1 MEPRGQGWHTPG
13 YQYQPS
19 ERDDHYR
26 SSHQTPYYY
35 APTDPRGRDRQWPH
49 VDPRYGS
56 YMASPPPKPEYI
68 PGYSNAYA
76 SNQPLH
82 FRPHSR
88 QEYDYSASSYWP
100 YREDYLYYDYHGY
113 HRSQYSSPEGGGWSH
128 TDGWR
133 TEGYQGRGLQKE
145 SARASYQDQQGYSHR
160 TDSQHGHGV
169 SERQHRESMDNGDGT
184 GEVYD
189 SGALA
194 NSKASGLS
202 SSSYE
207 LSQYINGAEQ
217 SEPELIS
224 RTDAVHMEVAPLKF
238 CIPHVAV
245 SFGPAGQLVWVSP
258 ALASEGE
265 PAQVELHSLEVI
277 LCDTHEQQD
286 MRDFP
291 GPLAREDLHKVDAI
305 NFALQM
311 SEKCLKGEKLE
322 DATSAALLWHLLIL
336 LCRQNGRIM
345 GSDVAELLMRDTSS
359 LGACGVSGDPA
370 DGETLIDLSETPTAE
385 KETLNFADLLTGY
398 PPTDKEAEE
407 QNLRKYTKLLL
418 SGRKKE
424 ALESAMQSGL
434 WGHALFLASK
444 MDSRSYSTVLS
455 RFTGS
460 LAPSDPLQTLFQLLS
475 GRIPAVSMSWSREKW
490 GDWRPHLAVLLS
502 NETGDP
508 IIHHRSIITIGD
520 TLASRDMLYA
530 SQICYLTA
538 QCPFGWYTNK
548 SERLVLLGSKQS
560 VLFYKFCH
568 NSAIRCTELFE
579 YCQRLGNAA
588 FFIPAFQVYK
598 FLYACRL
605 LDCGL
610 ISQAFHY
617 CEVVAKALLK
627 IEEPHVV
634 LLGELIKLVDR
645 LKFSEAQLS
654 DTGQPF
660 LDPDWLVQIRCRH
673 QAMLEGRYCSETYQS
688 PVEETTWTREESNT
702 CSDFTEGIQTD
713 AVNHAS
719 TENEPSYTS
728 QSMLPYTD
736 ARFQESYSPVSHS
749 YSSEEQAPKTV
760 APVPLYP
767 TQQPMT
773 LAPVFPMEMSG
784 PPQVS
789 MDQSYS
795 NLDSSSKNDNF
806 HTAASSS
813 PSRSYNSTGGDFSAD
828 AIMGS
833 AENDAIVGS
842 VNQSGSGTI
851 PSEDNQRESSTQS
864 TKTSKPGWFS
874 GWFKSKPKEDPKE
887 QIPEPKPTTR
897 EPTANCPFPSP
908 PPPIPKA
915 SQPQFS
921 GINPFS
927 RSGQKLSG
935 TVSQNR
941 GSMSQGP

>member
-13 YQYQPS
+13 YQYQS
-19 ERDDHYR
+19 SDRDDHYR

-35 APTDPRGRDRQWPH
+35 PPTDPRGRDRQWPH

-88 QEYDYSASSYWP
+88 QEYDYPASSYWP
-100 YREDYLYYDYHGY
+100 YREDYGYYDYHSY
-113 HRSQYSSPEGGGWSH
+113 HRSQYSSPDGGGWSH

-133 TEGYQGRGLQKE
+133 TEGYQGRGLQQE
-145 SARASYQDQQGYSHR
+145 SARASYLDQQGYSQR
-160 TDSQHGHGV
+160 TDSYYDHGV
-169 SERQHRESMDNGDGT
+169 SERQHRESMENGDRT
-184 GEVYD
+184 VEVYD

-224 RTDAVHMEVAPLKF
+224 HTDAVRMEVAPLKF

-291 GPLAREDLHKVDAI
+291 GPLARDDLHKVDAI

-311 SEKCLKGEKLE
+311 SEKCLKDEKLE

-336 LCRQNGRIM
+336 LCRQNGRII
-345 GSDVAELLMRDTSS
+345 GSDVAELLMRDSSS
-359 LGACGVSGDPA
+359 LGACGTSGDPA
-370 DGETLIDLSETPTAE
+370 DGETLIDLSETPTPE
-385 KETLNFADLLTGY
+385 KEPLNFADLLTGY
-398 PPTDKEAEE
+398 PPTDKEAAE
-407 QNLRKYTKLLL
+407 QNLQKYTKLLL

-460 LAPSDPLQTLFQLLS
+460 LAPSDPLQTLFQMLS

-502 NETGDP
+502 NETGNP
-508 IIHHRSIITIGD
+508 ITHHRSIITMGD

-548 SERLVLLGSKQS
+548 SERLVLLGSRQS
-560 VLFYKFCH
+560 VLFSKFCH

-579 YCQRLGNAA
+579 YCQRLGNAE

-610 ISQAFHY
+610 VSQAFHY
-617 CEVVAKALLK
+617 CELVAKALLK

-634 LLGELIKLVDR
+634 LLGVLIKLVDR

-660 LDPDWLVQIRCRH
+660 LDPDWLVQMRCRH
-673 QAMLEGRYCSETYQS
+673 RTMLDGRYCSETYQS
-688 PVEETTWTREESNT
+688 AIGETTWTHEESNT
-702 CSDFTEGIQTD
+702 CSDFTEGFQTD
-713 AVNHAS
+713 TINHAGA
-719 TENEPSYTS
+719 EDEPSYPS
-728 QSMLPYTD
+728 QSMIPHTD
-736 ARFQESYSPVSHS
+736 AHFQESYSPVSHS
-749 YSSEEQAPKTV
+749 YTSEEQAPKTV

-767 TQQPMT
+767 AQQPVT
-773 LAPVFPMEMSG
+773 LPPVFPMEMSG

-806 HTAASSS
+806 HTAASTS
-813 PSRSYNSTGGDFSAD
+813 PPRSYNNTGDFSAD
-828 AIMGS
+828 AIMDS
-833 AENDAIVGS
+833 AENDAVVGS
-842 VNQSGSGTI
+842 VNQSGTI
-851 PSEDNQRESSTQS
+851 PSEENQRESSTQS
-864 TKTSKPGWFS
+864 AKTAKSGWFS

-887 QIPEPKPTTR
+887 QIPEPKPTPR
-897 EPTANCPFPSP
+897 EPAANFPFPSP
-908 PPPIPKA
+908 PPPIPKT

-921 GINPFS
+921 GVNPFS

-935 TVSQNR
+935 TMSQYQ

>member
-13 YQYQPS
+13 YQYQS
-19 ERDDHYR
+19 SDRDDHYR

-35 APTDPRGRDRQWPH
+35 PPTDPRGRDRQWPH

-88 QEYDYSASSYWP
+88 QEYDYPASSYWP
-100 YREDYLYYDYHGY
+100 YREDYGYYDYHSY
-113 HRSQYSSPEGGGWSH
+113 HRSQYSSPDGGGWSH

-133 TEGYQGRGLQKE
+133 TEGYQGRGLQQE
-145 SARASYQDQQGYSHR
+145 SARASYLDQQGYSQR
-160 TDSQHGHGV
+160 TDSYYDHGV
-169 SERQHRESMDNGDGT
+169 SERQHRESMENGDRT
-184 GEVYD
+184 VEVYD

-224 RTDAVHMEVAPLKF
+224 HTDAVRMEVAPLKF

-291 GPLAREDLHKVDAI
+291 GPLARDDLHKVDAI

-311 SEKCLKGEKLE
+311 SEKCLKDEKLE

-336 LCRQNGRIM
+336 LCRQNGRII
-345 GSDVAELLMRDTSS
+345 GSDVAELLMRDSSS
-359 LGACGVSGDPA
+359 LGACGTSGDPA
-370 DGETLIDLSETPTAE
+370 DGETLIDLSETPTPE
-385 KETLNFADLLTGY
+385 KEPLNFADLLTGY
-398 PPTDKEAEE
+398 PPTDKEAAE
-407 QNLRKYTKLLL
+407 QNLQKYTKLLL

-460 LAPSDPLQTLFQLLS
+460 LAPSDPLQTLFQMLS

-502 NETGDP
+502 NETGNP
-508 IIHHRSIITIGD
+508 ITHHRSIITMGD

-548 SERLVLLGSKQS
+548 SERLVLLGSRQS
-560 VLFYKFCH
+560 VLFSKFCH

-579 YCQRLGNAA
+579 YCQRLGNAE

-610 ISQAFHY
+610 VSQAFHY
-617 CEVVAKALLK
+617 CELVAKALLK

-634 LLGELIKLVDR
+634 LLGVLIKLVDR

-660 LDPDWLVQIRCRH
+660 LDPDWLVQMRCRH
-673 QAMLEGRYCSETYQS
+673 RTMLDGRYCSETYQS
-688 PVEETTWTREESNT
+688 AIGETTWTHEESNT
-702 CSDFTEGIQTD
+702 CSDFTEGFQTD
-713 AVNHAS
+713 TINHAGA
-719 TENEPSYTS
+719 EDEPSYPS
-728 QSMLPYTD
+728 QSMIPHTD
-736 ARFQESYSPVSHS
+736 AHFQESYSPVSHS
-749 YSSEEQAPKTV
+749 YTSEEQAPKTV

-767 TQQPMT
+767 AQQPVT
-773 LAPVFPMEMSG
+773 LPPVFPMEMSG

-806 HTAASSS
+806 HTAASTS
-813 PSRSYNSTGGDFSAD
+813 PPRSYNNTGGDFSAD
-828 AIMGS
+828 AIMDS
-833 AENDAIVGS
+833 AENDAVVGS
-842 VNQSGSGTI
+842 VNQSGTI
-851 PSEDNQRESSTQS
+851 PSEENQRESSTQS
-864 TKTSKPGWFS
+864 AKTAKSGWFS

-887 QIPEPKPTTR
+887 QIPEPKPTPR
-897 EPTANCPFPSP
+897 EPAANFPFPSP
-908 PPPIPKA
+908 PPPIPKT

-921 GINPFS
+921 GVNPFS

-935 TVSQNR
+935 TMSQYQ

>member
-1 MEPRGQGWHTPG
+1 MEPRGQGWHMPG
-13 YQYQPS
+13 HQYQSS

-26 SSHQTPYYY
+26 SSQQTPYYY
-35 APTDPRGRDRQWPH
+35 PPTDPRGRERQWPH

-56 YMASPPPKPEYI
+56 YMASPPPKPEYV
-68 PGYSNAYA
+68 PGYSSSYA

-88 QEYDYSASSYWP
+88 QEYDYPTSTYWP
-100 YREDYLYYDYHGY
+100 YREDYGYYDYHGY
-113 HRSQYSSPEGGGWSH
+113 HRPQYSSPDGGGWSQ

-133 TEGYQGRGLQKE
+133 TEGYQGRGLQQE
-145 SARASYQDQQGYSHR
+145 SARASYVDQQGYSLR
-160 TDSQHGHGV
+160 TDTQYGV
-169 SERQHRESMDNGDGT
+169 SERQHRDSMENGDGT

-194 NSKASGLS
+194 SSKASGLS

-217 SEPELIS
+217 SEPDIIS
-224 RTDAVHMEVAPLKF
+224 HTDAVPMEVVPLKF

-258 ALASEGE
+258 AHASEGE

-277 LCDTHEQQD
+277 LCDTQEQQN
-286 MRDFP
+286 MRDYP

-311 SEKCLKGEKLE
+311 SEECLKDEKLE

-345 GSDVAELLMRDTSS
+345 GSDVAELLMRDSMST
-359 LGACGVSGDPA
+359 CGELA
-370 DGETLIDLSETPTAE
+370 DGESLIDLNESPTPG
-385 KETLNFADLLTGY
+385 KENLNIADLLTGY
-398 PPTDKEAEE
+398 PPTDKEATE
-407 QNLRKYTKLLL
+407 QNLQNYTKLLL

-444 MDSRSYSTVLS
+444 MDIRSYNTVLS

-460 LAPSDPLQTLFQLLS
+460 LAPSDPLQTVFQLLS
-475 GRIPAVSMSWSREKW
+475 GRIPAVSMSWSCEKW
-490 GDWRPHLAVLLS
+490 GEWKPHLAVMLS
-502 NETGDP
+502 NETADP
-508 IIHHRSIITIGD
+508 TIHHRSIITMGD

-530 SQICYLTA
+530 SQICYLIA
-538 QCPFGWYTNK
+538 QCPFGWYKNS

-560 VLFYKFCH
+560 AQFSKFCH

-579 YCQRLGNAA
+579 YCQRLGNPE
-588 FFIPAFQVYK
+588 FIIPAFQVYK

-605 LDCGL
+605 LECGL
-610 ISQAFHY
+610 FSQAFHY
-617 CEVVAKALLK
+617 CEVVAKALLR
-627 IEEPHVV
+627 IEEPHLV
-634 LLGELIKLVDR
+634 LLGELIKMVDR

-654 DTGQPF
+654 ETGVSQPF

-673 QAMLEGRYCSETYQS
+673 QTMMVGNYCSETYQS
-688 PVEETTWTREESNT
+688 PVGETTWTHEDSNK
-702 CSDFTEGIQTD
+702 CSDFTEGSQTE

-719 TENEPSYTS
+719 TENEPSNPS
-728 QSMLPYTD
+728 QYMRPHTD
-736 ARFQESYSPVSHS
+736 GRFQESYSPACL
-749 YSSEEQAPKTV
+749 SSEEQAPRTV
-760 APVPLYP
+760 APVPLYAN
-767 TQQPMT
+767 QQSMT
-773 LAPVFPMEMSG
+773 LPPVFPMEMFG
-784 PPQVS
+784 PPPVS
-789 MDQSYS
+789 ADQSQA
-795 NLDSSSKNDNF
+795 NLDSSSKHDTF
-806 HTAASSS
+806 HSHTAAYTS
-813 PSRSYNSTGGDFSAD
+813 PPKSYSNTGGDFSAD
-828 AIMGS
+828 AIMQGA
-833 AENDAIVGS
+833 AENDAVVES
-842 VNQSGSGTI
+842 VNQSGTN
-851 PSEDNQRESSTQS
+851 PSEDNNREANTLSTMS
-864 TKTSKPGWFS
+864 SKPGWFS

-887 QIPEPKPTTR
+887 QIPDPNPTTR
-897 EPTANCPFPSP
+897 ESSANFPFPSP

-927 RSGQKLSG
+927 RSAGQKLSG
-935 TVSQNR
+935 PVNQNQ
-941 GSMSQGP
+941 GFMSQGP

>member
-1 MEPRGQGWHTPG
+1 MEPRGQGWHMPG
-13 YQYQPS
+13 HQYQS
-19 ERDDHYR
+19 SDRDDHYR

-35 APTDPRGRDRQWPH
+35 PPTDPRGRERPWPH

-68 PGYSNAYA
+68 PGYSSGYA

-88 QEYDYSASSYWP
+88 QEYDYPTSSYWP
-100 YREDYLYYDYHGY
+100 YREDYGYYDYHGY
-113 HRSQYSSPEGGGWSH
+113 HRPQYSSPDGGGWSQ

-133 TEGYQGRGLQKE
+133 TDQGRGLQQE
-145 SARASYQDQQGYSHR
+145 SARASYIDQQGYSLG
-160 TDSQHGHGV
+160 TDTQYGV
-169 SERQHRESMDNGDGT
+169 SERQHRESMENRDGA
-184 GEVYD
+184 GELYD

-207 LSQYINGAEQ
+207 LSQYINGAEHG
-217 SEPELIS
+217 ETELIS
-224 RTDAVHMEVAPLKF
+224 HTDAVPMEVVPLKF

-277 LCDTHEQQD
+277 LCDTQEQQN

-311 SEKCLKGEKLE
+311 SKECLKDEKLE

-345 GSDVAELLMRDTSS
+345 GSDVAELLMRDSM
-359 LGACGVSGDPA
+359 GACGEPA
-370 DGETLIDLSETPTAE
+370 DEEESLIDLNETPTPG
-385 KETLNFADLLTGY
+385 KETINIADLLTGY
-398 PPTDKEAEE
+398 PPTDKEATE
-407 QNLRKYTKLLL
+407 QNLQKYTKLLL

-424 ALESAMQSGL
+424 ALDSAMQSGL

-444 MDSRSYSTVLS
+444 MDSRSYNTVLS

-475 GRIPAVSMSWSREKW
+475 GRIPSVSMSWSCEKW
-490 GDWRPHLAVLLS
+490 GDWRPHLAVMLS
-502 NETGDP
+502 NETADP
-508 IIHHRSIITIGD
+508 IIHRRSIITMGD

-530 SQICYLTA
+530 SHICYLIA
-538 QCPFGWYTNK
+538 QCPFGWYKTK

-560 VLFYKFCH
+560 IQFSKFYH

-579 YCQRLGNAA
+579 YCQRLGNAQ
-588 FFIPAFQVYK
+588 FVIPAFQVYK

-610 ISQAFHY
+610 FSQAFHY
-617 CEVVAKALLK
+617 CEVVAKALVRL
-627 IEEPHVV
+627 EEPHVV
-634 LLGELIKLVDR
+634 LIGELIKLVDR

-654 DTGQPF
+654 DTGVSQTF

-673 QAMLEGRYCSETYQS
+673 QTMLVGNYCSETHQS
-688 PVEETTWTREESNT
+688 PVGETTWTHEDSNK
-702 CSDFTEGIQTD
+702 CSDFTEDSQTE
-713 AVNHAS
+713 AFNH
-719 TENEPSYTS
+719 EPSNPS
-728 QSMLPYTD
+728 QSMIPQTD
-736 ARFQESYSPVSHS
+736 ARFQESYSPVSL
-749 YSSEEQAPKTV
+749 SEEQAPRTV

-773 LAPVFPMEMSG
+773 QPVETFV
-784 PPQVS
+784 PPPVS
-789 MDQSYS
+789 TDQSHT
-795 NLDSSSKNDNF
+795 NFHSSSKHDNF
-806 HTAASSS
+806 HSHTAASTS
-813 PSRSYNSTGGDFSAD
+813 PPKSYSNTGGDFSAD
-828 AIMGS
+828 AIMGA
-833 AENDAIVGS
+833 AENNAIVGS
-842 VNQSGSGTI
+842 VNQYGTI
-851 PSEDNQRESSTQS
+851 PSEDNNREANTQS
-864 TKTSKPGWFS
+864 VKSSKPGWFS
-874 GWFKSKPKEDPKE
+874 GWFKSRPKEDPKE
-887 QIPEPKPTTR
+887 QIPDPNSTMR
-897 EPTANCPFPSP
+897 EPTANFPFPSP
-908 PPPIPKA
+908 PPAMPMA
-915 SQPQFS
+915 SQTQFS

-927 RSGQKLSG
+927 RSAGQKSSG
-935 TVSQNR
+935 TLSQNQ
-941 GSMSQGP
+941 GYMSQGP

>member
-13 YQYQPS
+13 YQYQS
-19 ERDDHYR
+19 SNRDDHYR

-35 APTDPRGRDRQWPH
+35 PPTDPRGRERQRPH
-49 VDPRYGS
+49 VDPHYGS

-68 PGYSNAYA
+68 PGYSSAYA

-88 QEYDYSASSYWP
+88 QEYDYPASSYWP
-100 YREDYLYYDYHGY
+100 YRDDYGYYDYHGY
-113 HRSQYSSPEGGGWSH
+113 HRSQYSSPDGG
-128 TDGWR
+128 GWR
-133 TEGYQGRGLQKE
+133 TEGYQGRGLQQE
-145 SARASYQDQQGYSHR
+145 SARASYFDQQGYSHR
-160 TDSQHGHGV
+160 TDSHYDHGV
-169 SERQHRESMDNGDGT
+169 SERQHRESMENGDGT

-207 LSQYINGAEQ
+207 LSQYISGTEL

-224 RTDAVHMEVAPLKF
+224 HTDAVPMEVAPLKF

-245 SFGPAGQLVWVSP
+245 SFGPSGQLVWVSP

-311 SEKCLKGEKLE
+311 SEKCLKDEKLE

-345 GSDVAELLMRDTSS
+345 GSDVAELLMRDSSS
-359 LGACGVSGDPA
+359 LGACGVSGDE
-370 DGETLIDLSETPTAE
+370 DGETLIDLSETPTSE
-385 KETLNFADLLTGY
+385 KETFNFADLLTGY
-398 PPTDKEAEE
+398 PPTDKEAAE
-407 QNLRKYTKLLL
+407 QNLQRYTKLLL

-444 MDSRSYSTVLS
+444 MDSRSYNTVLS

-475 GRIPAVSMSWSREKW
+475 GRIPAVSMSWSSEKW

-508 IIHHRSIITIGD
+508 FIHHRSIITMGD

-538 QCPFGWYTNK
+538 QCSFGWYTNR

-560 VLFYKFCH
+560 VLFSKFCH

-579 YCQRLGNAA
+579 YCQRLGNAE
-588 FFIPAFQVYK
+588 FIVPAFQVYK

-610 ISQAFHY
+610 VSQAFHY

-634 LLGELIKLVDR
+634 LQGELIELVDR

-660 LDPDWLVQIRCRH
+660 LDPDWLVQIRCRR
-673 QAMLEGRYCSETYQS
+673 QAMLEGSYCNEAYQS
-688 PVEETTWTREESNT
+688 PVGETTWSHEESNT
-702 CSDFTEGIQTD
+702 CSDFTEGFQTD
-713 AVNHAS
+713 GVNHTS
-719 TENEPSYTS
+719 TENETS
-728 QSMLPYTD
+728 NPPQSMIPNTD
-736 ARFQESYSPVSHS
+736 AGFQESYSTVSHS

-773 LAPVFPMEMSG
+773 LHPVFPMEMSG

-789 MDQSYS
+789 LDQSHS

-806 HTAASSS
+806 YTAASTF
-813 PSRSYNSTGGDFSAD
+813 PTRSYNDTDGDFSAG
-828 AIMGS
+828 AIMGA
-833 AENDAIVGS
+833 AENDAMVGS
-842 VNQSGSGTI
+842 VNQSGTI
-851 PSEDNQRESSTQS
+851 PYQDNQRESSTQS
-864 TKTSKPGWFS
+864 AKPSKPGWFS

-897 EPTANCPFPSP
+897 ESTANFPFPSP
-908 PPPIPKA
+908 PPLIPKA
-915 SQPQFS
+915 SQPQLS

-927 RSGQKLSG
+927 RSAGQKLSG
-935 TVSQNR
+935 TMSPNQ
-941 GSMSQGP
+941 GSISQGP

>member
-1 MEPRGQGWHTPG
+1 MFVRAAPASVRDDSARRGNFEYSKYGIYLALCLVMEPRGQGWHTPG
-13 YQYQPS
+13 YQYQS
-19 ERDDHYR
+19 SDRDDHYR

-35 APTDPRGRDRQWPH
+35 PPTDPRGRDRQWPH

-88 QEYDYSASSYWP
+88 QEYDYPASSYWP
-100 YREDYLYYDYHGY
+100 YREDYGYYDYHSY
-113 HRSQYSSPEGGGWSH
+113 HRSQYSSPAIAKEQTVIMTMVSQR
-128 TDGWR
+128 DS
-133 TEGYQGRGLQKE
+133 TEK
-145 SARASYQDQQGYSHR
+145 
-160 TDSQHGHGV
+160 
-169 SERQHRESMDNGDGT
+169 
-184 GEVYD
+184 VYD

-224 RTDAVHMEVAPLKF
+224 HTDAVRMEVAPLKF

-291 GPLAREDLHKVDAI
+291 GPLARDDLHKVDAI

-311 SEKCLKGEKLE
+311 SEKCLKDEKLE

-336 LCRQNGRIM
+336 LCRQNGRII
-345 GSDVAELLMRDTSS
+345 GSDVAELLMRDSSS
-359 LGACGVSGDPA
+359 LGACGTSGDPA
-370 DGETLIDLSETPTAE
+370 DGETLIDLSETPTPE
-385 KETLNFADLLTGY
+385 KEPLNFADLLTGY
-398 PPTDKEAEE
+398 PPTDKEAAE
-407 QNLRKYTKLLL
+407 QNLQKYTKLLL

-460 LAPSDPLQTLFQLLS
+460 LAPSDPLQTLFQMLS

-502 NETGDP
+502 NETGNP
-508 IIHHRSIITIGD
+508 ITHHRSIITMGD

-548 SERLVLLGSKQS
+548 SERLVLLGSRQS
-560 VLFYKFCH
+560 VLFSKFCH

-579 YCQRLGNAA
+579 YCQRLGNAE

-610 ISQAFHY
+610 VSQAFHY
-617 CEVVAKALLK
+617 CELVAKALLK

-634 LLGELIKLVDR
+634 LLGVLIKLVDR

-660 LDPDWLVQIRCRH
+660 LDPDWLVQMRCRH
-673 QAMLEGRYCSETYQS
+673 RTMLDGRYCSETYQS
-688 PVEETTWTREESNT
+688 AIGETTWTHEESNT
-702 CSDFTEGIQTD
+702 CSDFTEGFQTD
-713 AVNHAS
+713 TINHAGA
-719 TENEPSYTS
+719 EDEPSYPS
-728 QSMLPYTD
+728 QSMIPHTD
-736 ARFQESYSPVSHS
+736 AHFQESYSPVSHS
-749 YSSEEQAPKTV
+749 YTSEEQAPKTV

-767 TQQPMT
+767 AQQPVT
-773 LAPVFPMEMSG
+773 LPPVFPMEMSG

-806 HTAASSS
+806 HTAASTS
-813 PSRSYNSTGGDFSAD
+813 PPRSYNNTG
-828 AIMGS
+828 
-833 AENDAIVGS
+833 
-842 VNQSGSGTI
+842 T
-851 PSEDNQRESSTQS
+851 SSQLS
-864 TKTSKPGWFS
+864 F
-874 GWFKSKPKEDPKE
+874 
-887 QIPEPKPTTR
+887 
-897 EPTANCPFPSP
+897 
-908 PPPIPKA
+908 
-915 SQPQFS
+915 
-921 GINPFS
+921 PFS
-927 RSGQKLSG
+927 SPTHPKDITTPIQWSQSLFQEWTKIVWDNESVSGVHV
-935 TVSQNR
+935 T
-941 GSMSQGP
+941 GSLIKVLN

>member
-1 MEPRGQGWHTPG
+1 MSPLDVATLNIPNMGVSSESPGRLSDLCMQTHYPRG
-13 YQYQPS
+13 S
-19 ERDDHYR
+19 E
-26 SSHQTPYYY
+26 
-35 APTDPRGRDRQWPH
+35 RQWPH
-49 VDPRYGS
+49 VDPHYGS

-68 PGYSNAYA
+68 PGYSSAYA

-88 QEYDYSASSYWP
+88 QEYDYPASSYWP
-100 YREDYLYYDYHGY
+100 YRDDYGYYDYRGY
-113 HRSQYSSPEGGGWSH
+113 HRSQYSSPDGG
-128 TDGWR
+128 GWR
-133 TEGYQGRGLQKE
+133 TEGYQGRGLQQE
-145 SARASYQDQQGYSHR
+145 SARASYFDQQGYSHR
-160 TDSQHGHGV
+160 TDSHYDHGV
-169 SERQHRESMDNGDGT
+169 SERQHRESMENGDGT

-207 LSQYINGAEQ
+207 LSQYISGTEL

-224 RTDAVHMEVAPLKF
+224 HTDAVPMEVAPLKF

-245 SFGPAGQLVWVSP
+245 SFGPSGQLVWVSP

-286 MRDFP
+286 MRNFP

-311 SEKCLKGEKLE
+311 SEKCLKDEKLE
-322 DATSAALLWHLLIL
+322 DATSAALVWHLLIL

-345 GSDVAELLMRDTSS
+345 GSDVAELLMRDSSS
-359 LGACGVSGDPA
+359 LAACGVSGDE
-370 DGETLIDLSETPTAE
+370 DGETLIDLSETPTSE

-398 PPTDKEAEE
+398 PPTDKEAAE
-407 QNLRKYTKLLL
+407 QNLQRYTKLLL

-444 MDSRSYSTVLS
+444 MDSRSYNTVLS

-475 GRIPAVSMSWSREKW
+475 GRISAVSMSWSSEKW

-508 IIHHRSIITIGD
+508 FIHHRSIITMGD
-520 TLASRDMLYA
+520 TLDLVFSYVLLSASRDMLYA

-538 QCPFGWYTNK
+538 QCPFGWYTNR

-560 VLFYKFCH
+560 VLFSKFCH

-579 YCQRLGNAA
+579 YCQRLGNAE
-588 FFIPAFQVYK
+588 FIIPAFQVYK

-610 ISQAFHY
+610 VSQAFHY

-634 LLGELIKLVDR
+634 LQGELIKLVDR

-660 LDPDWLVQIRCRH
+660 LDPDWLVQIRCRR
-673 QAMLEGRYCSETYQS
+673 QAMLEESYCNEAYQS
-688 PVEETTWTREESNT
+688 PVGETTWSHEESNT
-702 CSDFTEGIQTD
+702 FSDFTEGFQTD
-713 AVNHAS
+713 AVNHTS
-719 TENEPSYTS
+719 TENETS
-728 QSMLPYTD
+728 NPPQSMIPNTD
-736 ARFQESYSPVSHS
+736 AGFQESYSTVSHS

-773 LAPVFPMEMSG
+773 LHPVFPMEMSG

-795 NLDSSSKNDNF
+795 NLDSSSKNDNIY
-806 HTAASSS
+806 TAASTL
-813 PSRSYNSTGGDFSAD
+813 PTRSYNDTDGDFSAG
-828 AIMGS
+828 AIMGA
-833 AENDAIVGS
+833 AENDAMVGS
-842 VNQSGSGTI
+842 VNQSGTI
-851 PSEDNQRESSTQS
+851 PYQDNQRESSTQS
-864 TKTSKPGWFS
+864 AKPSKPGWFS

-897 EPTANCPFPSP
+897 ESTANFPFPSP
-908 PPPIPKA
+908 PPLIPKA
-915 SQPQFS
+915 SQPQLS

-927 RSGQKLSG
+927 RSAGQKLSG
-935 TVSQNR
+935 TKSQNQ
-941 GSMSQGP
+941 GSISQGP